1 MYLLDTNVISELRK
15 IPLARADLNVKRWA
29 KTTQAADLFISVIT
43 VEELEIGVRLAL
55 RQNADQGAVLHRWLH
70 HYVLPAFQGRILAID
85 TAVAL
90 RSAALHVP
98 NPRPIRDALIAATA
112 GVHHM
117 QMVTRNTADF
127 MGTQVSV
134 INPWEQNAA

>member
-1 MYLLDTNVISELRK
+1 MYLLDTNVISELQK
-15 IPLARADLNVKRWA
+15 IPLARADLHVERWA
-29 KTTQAADLFISVIT
+29 KTTQASDLFISVIT

-55 RQNADQGAVLHRWLH
+55 RQNADQGAVLQRWLH

-85 TAVAL
+85 AAIAL

-98 NPRPIRDALIAATA
+98 NPRPIRDAFIAASA

-117 QMVTRNTADF
+117 QVVTRNTADF

-134 INPWEQNAA
+134 INPWEQSAA

>member
-15 IPLARADLNVKRWA
+15 IPLGRADLHVERWA
-29 KTTQAADLFISVIT
+29 KTTQASDLFISVIT

-55 RQNADQGAVLHRWLH
+55 RQNADQGAVLQRWLH

-85 TAVAL
+85 AVIAL

-98 NPRPIRDALIAATA
+98 NPRPIRDAFIAASA

-117 QMVTRNTADF
+117 QVVTRNTAAF

-134 INPWEQNAA
+134 INPWEKSAA

>member
-15 IPLARADLNVKRWA
+15 IPLGRADLHVERWA

-85 TAVAL
+85 TAIAL

-117 QMVTRNTADF
+117 QVVTRNAADF
-127 MGTQVSV
+127 AGTGVSV
-134 INPWEQNAA
+134 TNPWSSDVS

>member
-1 MYLLDTNVISELRK
+1 MFLLDTNVISELRK
-15 IPLARADLNVKRWA
+15 IPLARADLNVERWA

-55 RQNADQGAVLHRWLH
+55 RQNADQGAVLQRWLH
-70 HYVLPAFQGRILAID
+70 HYVLPGFRGRILVID

-117 QMVTRNTADF
+117 QVVTRNVADF
-127 MGTQVSV
+127 ASTGVSV
-134 INPWEQNAA
+134 MNPWNPDVS